1 MGTVF
6 HKRKKIEKVYLIQA
20 VSDETNAMDEDTLF
34 EMGTEAIKKKCP
46 IYGRYFRQAKRMNVP
61 VVKRLITINCK
72 DEKEFSHTLL
82 KFTRD
87 VVETDSD
94 VALRIAKDIRST
106 LGLDDYFFI
115 TCGTVESKQ
124 LRWGMQ
130 VYFLF
135 R

>member
-20 VSDETNAMDEDTLF
+20 VSDETIAMDEDTLF
-34 EMGTEAIKKKCP
+34 AMGTEAIKKKCP
-46 IYGRYFRQAKRMNVP
+46 IYGRYFRWAERMNVP
-61 VVKRLITINCK
+61 VVKRRFTIMSE
-72 DEKEFSHTLL
+72 DETEFSYTLL
-82 KFTRD
+82 QFTRD
-87 VVETDSD
+87 VVESDSG
-94 VALRIAKDIRST
+94 VAVRIAKDIRST